1 MEEFSDNQATEE
13 TLLQL
18 STEDAT
24 SFSTLIG
31 ALKGILAKVKKIP
44 GGRDYAFD
52 ICERIQIL
60 YHQLLEENAKL
71 LRNENNNLQNII
83 KLHEKLENK
92 DTMAPSSLKN
102 CKLYSSVVKGPE
114 TCSIILEPSSNEGK
128 DHKKKRKPPAK
139 IEQDISKNSARH

>member
-1 MEEFSDNQATEE
+1 MEEFSDNQAAEE

-44 GGRDYAFD
+44 GGREYAFD

-60 YHQLLEENAKL
+60 YHQLLEENATFAQ
-71 LRNENNNLQNII
+71 RE
-83 KLHEKLENK
+83 
-92 DTMAPSSLKN
+92 
-102 CKLYSSVVKGPE
+102 
-114 TCSIILEPSSNEGK
+114 
-128 DHKKKRKPPAK
+128 R
-139 IEQDISKNSARH
+139 

>member
-1 MEEFSDNQATEE
+1 MEEFSDNQAAEE

-44 GGRDYAFD
+44 GGRDYELD

-60 YHQLLEENAKL
+60 YHHLLEENAKL
-71 LRNENNNLQNII
+71 LR
-83 KLHEKLENK
+83 KEK
-92 DTMAPSSLKN
+92 
-102 CKLYSSVVKGPE
+102 
-114 TCSIILEPSSNEGK
+114 
-128 DHKKKRKPPAK
+128 R
-139 IEQDISKNSARH
+139 